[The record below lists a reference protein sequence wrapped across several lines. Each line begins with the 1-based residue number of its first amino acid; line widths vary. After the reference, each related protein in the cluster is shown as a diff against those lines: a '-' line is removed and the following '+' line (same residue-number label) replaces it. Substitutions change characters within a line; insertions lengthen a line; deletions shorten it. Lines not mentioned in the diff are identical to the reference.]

1 MIIQCPNCDKKFELD
16 SNLIP
21 DSGRDLQCGSCN
33 HIWFFK
39 KDLNKNQ
46 KKIEE
51 PEKINL
57 TEKTDISKSPKTQK
71 SGNSDNFENEKFVDE
86 EKPLKKINDNKIIKK
101 STYNL
106 SFGHILSYLVVIIV
120 SFIGLIIILDTFKSP
135 LSNIFPNLELMLFNL
150 FETLEDIFLF
160 LKNLLI

>member
-39 KDLNKNQ
+39 KDLYKNQ

-71 SGNSDNFENEKFVDE
+71 SDNSDNFENEIYVDK
-86 EKPLKKINDNKIIKK
+86 EKPLKKVNDNKIIKK

>member
-1 MIIQCPNCDKKFELD
+1 MIIQCINCNKKFEVD
-16 SNLIP
+16 STLIP
-21 DSGRDLQCGSCN
+21 GTGRNIKCGSCN

-39 KDLNKNQ
+39 KDLNKDQ

-57 TEKTDISKSPKTQK
+57 TEKTDISKFPKTQK

-86 EKPLKKINDNKIIKK
+86 KKPLKKINDNKIIKK